1 MARSGRDDAG
11 DGGDDGDGTGDGYIR
26 RRRCCCLAAKDE
38 AAATAMS
45 FRRCLDSGTAVC
57 CAEQRIFFVRQPIKI
72 ISECYKDK
80 MILKETY

>member
-1 MARSGRDDAG
+1 MSGRGDDAG
-11 DGGDDGDGTGDGYIR
+11 DGEDGGDGIGDGCIRR

-45 FRRCLDSGTAVC
+45 FRRCLDSATAVC

-72 ISECYKDK
+72 ILECHKD
-80 MILKETY
+80 